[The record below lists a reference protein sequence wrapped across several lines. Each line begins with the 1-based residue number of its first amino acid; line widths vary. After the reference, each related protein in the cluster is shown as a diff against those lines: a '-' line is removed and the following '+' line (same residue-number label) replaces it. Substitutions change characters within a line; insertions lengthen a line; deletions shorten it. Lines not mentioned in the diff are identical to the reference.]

1 MGNELRAGQ
10 IALYRSAL
18 VEVAELVGHDQ
29 AMIIMGDE
37 RHLHQVQRN
46 ELLPVRSTG
55 DALGQT
61 DLAQISADDWEMAK
75 QRATAIN
82 AVLATKTG
90 RSVEVRRQASVLGL
104 TGRQMWRLLRS
115 YCEHQSIKGMLAQ
128 PAGRRYGTRMLDLRV
143 ERVITEKIESYYL
156 QQERPTTKALVER
169 IATACRDQGLM
180 PPSGKAITTRLEA
193 YRTRDAQRRRIG
205 SKKAKYT
212 YVGMPGHVEVSAAL
226 ERVEIDHTPLD
237 VMVRSDDPLCEYIG
251 RPWLTLAVDVY
262 TRCVLGIHIGFEPPS
277 VLSVALC
284 LTHAVLPKSPAV
296 EFGVPLDWPM
306 HGVPKMIMVDNGRDF
321 VSEAFRRGCE
331 EYGIVL
337 AYRPVGSPHYG
348 GTIERLIGTM
358 VGQCHLLP
366 GTTKNSVKAKG
377 DYDSAKH
384 AVMTLGEVRRWFVEQ
399 LLGRYHLREHRMLRI
414 SPREAWRRATE
425 VGDDTRPA

>member
-10 IALYRSAL
+10 TALYRSAL
-18 VEVAELVGHDQ
+18 VEVAELVGHNQ

-46 ELLPVRSTG
+46 ELLPVCSAG
-55 DALGQT
+55 DVLEQT
-61 DLAQISADDWEMAK
+61 DLAQISAGDWGMAK
-75 QRATAIN
+75 QRSAAAN

-90 RSVEVRRQASVLGL
+90 RSTEVRRQASMLGL
-104 TGRQMWRLLRS
+104 TERQMWRVLRS
-115 YCEHQSIKGMLAQ
+115 YSEHKSIRGLLAQ
-128 PAGRRYGTRMLDLRV
+128 PAGRKCGARMLDLGV
-143 ERVITEKIESYYL
+143 ERTITEKIDSYYL

-169 IATACRDQGLM
+169 IATACRSQGLV
-180 PPSGKAITTRLEA
+180 PPSRKAVTTRLDA
-193 YRTRDAQRRRIG
+193 YRTREAQRRRIG

-212 YVGMPGHVEVSAAL
+212 FVGMPGHVDVSAPL

-237 VMVRSDDPLCEYIG
+237 MMVRSDDPLCEYVG
-251 RPWLTLAVDVY
+251 RPWLTVAVDVY

-284 LTHAVLPKSPAV
+284 LTHAVLPKSPAA

-306 HGVPKMIMVDNGRDF
+306 HGLPKMIMVDNGRDF
-321 VSEAFRRGCE
+321 TSEAFRRGCE

-348 GTIERLIGTM
+348 GMIERLIGTM

-384 AVMTLGEVRRWFVEQ
+384 AVMTLSEVRRWFVEQ

-414 SPREAWRRATE
+414 PPREAWRRATE
-425 VGDDTRPA
+425 QSDGTRPT